1 MNVQKSI
8 LSFYLGIQLLYLGD
22 SDSGGQGWALWR
34 KSGPDDVGE
43 LKAELRFHQRDGAG
57 VALPPEE

>member
-8 LSFYLGIQLLYLGD
+8 LSFYLGIQLLYLGG
-22 SDSGGQGWALWR
+22 SDSGGQGWGLWR
-34 KSGPDDVGE
+34 KSRRDDVGE
-43 LKAELRFHQRDGAG
+43 LKAELCFHLCDGAG

>member
-34 KSGPDDVGE
+34 KSRPDDVGE
-43 LKAELRFHQRDGAG
+43 RKAELCFHCDGAG